1 MNHPRRM
8 WTKSRL
14 KAGRAVDA
22 TQVPLFV
29 ALVSVLAVGCDAGT
43 SGGATAGSAGVSA
56 LAGASNAAGGANP
69 GGGADAAG
77 GTNTGGTNT
86 GGANAGGATA
96 GSSTGGG
103 AQTGGTEAPFS
114 YFKRG
119 LNLGN
124 RLDAPNEG
132 DWGAVLQAADFPR
145 IAQRGFDHIR
155 LPIRFSGHAAAA
167 SPYTIEP
174 TLFARVDWAVQQAKD
189 AGLAILIDL
198 HHYDELQAAPA
209 VEQERFVALWTQIA
223 EHYQSAPEQV
233 AFELLNEPSGAM
245 DTAWN
250 ALVPLALAAVRKS
263 NPTRLVVVDSTN
275 FAAAST
281 LSALQLPDDP
291 RLMAAVHL
299 YEPSLFA
306 FQGQEWMGPIWATTG
321 IVFPGP
327 PSQPVVPVQA
337 ALDAP
342 WAKQWFSDYNTLPAA
357 QNPSGPKMILTQIQQ
372 ATAFS
377 ARTKH
382 PVYNGEWGPQ
392 GGADMTSRSNYIRAM
407 RTECEKAGLTWAIWE
422 DATNMKLFDPAT
434 GAWEAPLVDA
444 LFQ

>member
-1 MNHPRRM
+1 MNRAWRMVERRGAQ
-8 WTKSRL
+8 
-14 KAGRAVDA
+14 AGRTAGVMCSSLLL
-22 TQVPLFV
+22 PLFGLLS
-29 ALVSVLAVGCDAGT
+29 AGCDPGGSSDAQAGG
-43 SGGATAGSAGVSA
+43 SGGE
-56 LAGASNAAGGANP
+56 LAGAKSSTAAGGA
-69 GGGADAAG
+69 DA
-77 GTNTGGTNT
+77 N
-86 GGANAGGATA
+86 GGANANGGSGAAGGGSSSA
-96 GSSTGGG
+96 GSGQSGSD
-103 AQTGGTEAPFS
+103 QTPFS

-119 LNLGN
+119 INLGN

-132 DWGAVLQAADFPR
+132 DWGPVLEAADFPR
-145 IAQRGFDHIR
+145 IAKRGFDHIR
-155 LPIRFSGHAAAA
+155 LPVRFSGHAAAA
-167 SPYTIEP
+167 SPYTIDP
-174 TLFARVDWAVQQAKD
+174 ALFARVDWAVQQAQD

-198 HHYDELQAAPA
+198 HHYEELQASPA
-209 VEQERFVALWTQIA
+209 AEQDRFLGLWTQIA
-223 EHYQSAPEQV
+223 DHYKDAPERV

-245 DTAWN
+245 DAAWN
-250 ALVPLALAAVRKS
+250 ALVPLVLKVIRTN

-281 LSALQLPDDP
+281 LKALQLPDDA

-327 PSQPVVPVQA
+327 PAQPIVPVQA
-337 ALDAP
+337 ALDAA

-372 ATAFS
+372 ASAFR
-377 ARTKH
+377 AQTKH

-392 GGADMTSRSNYIRAM
+392 GGADLTSRSNYIRVM
-407 RTECEKAGLTWAIWE
+407 RTEAEKAGINWAIWE

-434 GAWEAPLVDA
+434 GAWEEPLVNA
-444 LFQ
+444 LFE